1 MTDKNRKGSYRTGQQ
16 SARLLKEQIWDI
28 KVLNTWHKVVLSKV
42 VLQGIGRENRDLD
55 HHKVVDATRAI
66 ALVTCEVWARA
77 DAQRVEH
84 AGRMPTS
91 GGHQE
96 KARMPGPPGFW
107 FSIAISRLREIPL
120 INRCVSYFYIIVT
133 RVVGH
138 SFSLPQ
144 QRTCVEEFM
153 KAYKQQRPQPTSR
166 VGIVFKGPNDLTSV
180 TRTQLLRAPQLLK

>member
-1 MTDKNRKGSYRTGQQ
+1 
-16 SARLLKEQIWDI
+16 
-28 KVLNTWHKVVLSKV
+28 
-42 VLQGIGRENRDLD
+42 
-55 HHKVVDATRAI
+55 
-66 ALVTCEVWARA
+66 
-77 DAQRVEH
+77 
-84 AGRMPTS
+84 MPSS

-138 SFSLPQ
+138 SLSLPQ

-153 KAYKQQRPQPTSR
+153 KAHKQQRPQPTSR
-166 VGIVFKGPNDLTSV
+166 EGIVFKGPNDLTSV
-180 TRTQLLRAPQLLK
+180 TRTQLLRAPQLLKQHKLGTRIHTHKPVGDISDSNHSILPIALIS